1 MLANAQ
7 LQMFA
12 TNIFLIFG
20 AVLLLSAASVVVV
33 ALWTGTKIAIWHLR
47 RRRAEREYRERRLR
61 EDGGRYPPFV
71 EGVYERCGRGD
82 LKVYHP
88 EGQVGMCRVCYDV
101 FWQAEEASDYDDAH
115 LASEI
120 AEPVPAS

>member
-1 MLANAQ
+1 LLANAQ

-12 TNIFLIFG
+12 TNIFLILG

-33 ALWTGTKIAIWHLR
+33 ALWTGAKIAIWHLR
-47 RRRAEREYRERRLR
+47 RRRAEREYQERTRR
-61 EDGGRYPPFV
+61 EDGGRYPPFI
-71 EGVYERCGRGD
+71 EGVCERCGRGD
-82 LKVYHP
+82 RKVYHP

-101 FWQAEEASDYDDAH
+101 FWRAEEMLDGDDAR
-115 LASEI
+115 LANEI